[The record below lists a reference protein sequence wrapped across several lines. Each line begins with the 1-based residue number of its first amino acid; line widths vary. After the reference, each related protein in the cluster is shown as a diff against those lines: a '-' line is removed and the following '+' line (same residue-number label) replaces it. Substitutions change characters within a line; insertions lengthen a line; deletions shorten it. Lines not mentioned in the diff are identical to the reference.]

1 MCQRRKTSSRR
12 GARDGGFGNVD
23 AAEVKIRVDSFLGS
37 LLCVSFRANAPPRA
51 GPVPIAGPVP
61 SESRAFRR
69 LRTSPSRRTS
79 SSPLVNG
86 LSDRGVELSSLAP
99 AEAWKELVLIFEAS
113 SRLLDP
119 ARGSRRSWGVR
130 SDARRGTPSAFAVR
144 AARADR
150 TRGRKCDA
158 RRRVRCARRAQTE
171 IYNRVEGHETR
182 AKRLAC
188 GGTTHDRVSKTP
200 RSDSRRLFSTFSD
213 WSHDQKNPRVSHARS
228 KSRPQI
234 LDRFN
239 AVAVSA
245 DRPPLAGGHCGDAR
259 GGSAKSLP
267 GPRAVRGVTSARD
280 RRRVGSNARG
290 RAGGDGRPRASVG
303 EKLLHRCRDGPQGR
317 PSCTRVTP

>member
-51 GPVPIAGPVP
+51 GP
-61 SESRAFRR
+61 
-69 LRTSPSRRTS
+69 
-79 SSPLVNG
+79 N
-86 LSDRGVELSSLAP
+86 
-99 AEAWKELVLIFEAS
+99 
-113 SRLLDP
+113 
-119 ARGSRRSWGVR
+119 RGSRPVRVAGVSATPDIAVSTHLFLPARERVVR
-130 SDARRGTPSAFAVR
+130 SRRGALEPRPRGGVERVGAHFRGVVTPARPGSRLTPELGGAIRR
-144 AARADR
+144 AARN
-150 TRGRKCDA
+150 TECLRGA
-158 RRRVRCARRAQTE
+158 RGA
-171 IYNRVEGHETR
+171 
-182 AKRLAC
+182 
-188 GGTTHDRVSKTP
+188 S
-200 RSDSRRLFSTFSD
+200 RSDSRSETPTRGGECGARGERRLRSTIGSKAVKLARKDARVAGRPTTVSVDAAIRFAASFFD
-213 WSHDQKNPRVSHARS
+213 FFRLVARQEAPPRKHARS

>member
-12 GARDGGFGNVD
+12 TRASRR
-23 AAEVKIRVDSFLGS
+23 IRKRRRRRSKNSRRFLPRPVGS
-37 LLCVSFRANAPPRA
+37 ALCVSFRANAPPRA

-61 SESRAFRR
+61 SESRASRR

-150 TRGRKCDA
+150 TRGRK
-158 RRRVRCARRAQTE
+158 RRRAAESAVRAE
-171 IYNRVEGHETR
+171 
-182 AKRLAC
+182 
-188 GGTTHDRVSKTP
+188 
-200 RSDSRRLFSTFSD
+200 
-213 WSHDQKNPRVSHARS
+213 
-228 KSRPQI
+228 
-234 LDRFN
+234 
-239 AVAVSA
+239 SA
-245 DRPPLAGGHCGDAR
+245 DLSDLQSG
-259 GGSAKSLP
+259 
-267 GPRAVRGVTSARD
+267 
-280 RRRVGSNARG
+280 RR
-290 RAGGDGRPRASVG
+290 
-303 EKLLHRCRDGPQGR
+303 
-317 PSCTRVTP
+317 T

>member
-1 MCQRRKTSSRR
+1 M
-12 GARDGGFGNVD
+12 
-23 AAEVKIRVDSFLGS
+23 
-37 LLCVSFRANAPPRA
+37 
-51 GPVPIAGPVP
+51 
-61 SESRAFRR
+61 
-69 LRTSPSRRTS
+69 
-79 SSPLVNG
+79 
-86 LSDRGVELSSLAP
+86 
-99 AEAWKELVLIFEAS
+99 
-113 SRLLDP
+113 
-119 ARGSRRSWGVR
+119 R

-150 TRGRKCDA
+150 TRGRKRDA

-182 AKRLAC
+182 AKRRLAR
-188 GGTTHDRVSKTP
+188 GGTTHDRVHKTP
-200 RSDSRRLFSTFSD
+200 RSDSRRLFSIFSD
-213 WSHDQKNPRVSHARS
+213 WSHDQKHPRVSHARS

-234 LDRFN
+234 LDRFH

>member
-12 GARDGGFGNVD
+12 TRASRR
-23 AAEVKIRVDSFLGS
+23 IRKRRRRRSKNSRRFLPRLGS
-37 LLCVSFRANAPPRA
+37 VRIFSRERASARGSRPNR
-51 GPVPIAGPVP
+51 GSRPVRVAF
-61 SESRAFRR
+61 AFRR

-150 TRGRKCDA
+150 TRGRKRDA

-182 AKRLAC
+182 AKRLAR
-188 GGTTHDRVSKTP
+188 GGTTHDRV
-200 RSDSRRLFSTFSD
+200 RRRRD
-213 WSHDQKNPRVSHARS
+213 P
-228 KSRPQI
+228 I
-234 LDRFN
+234 
-239 AVAVSA
+239 
-245 DRPPLAGGHCGDAR
+245 
-259 GGSAKSLP
+259 
-267 GPRAVRGVTSARD
+267 RGVFFRFFQTGRTTRSTPAEARAFKKPTANS
-280 RRRVGSNARG
+280 RSFQRG
-290 RAGGDGRPRASVG
+290 RCF
-303 EKLLHRCRDGPQGR
+303 L
-317 PSCTRVTP
+317 